1 MQSTNIRSS
10 FDSLTSFNSEYDD
23 TDVDED
29 TERVGGEETTTAFAE
44 SKKPIGT
51 KPMASWYE
59 YSMAQT
65 AIDLFIHAS
74 IFAGRFDMRHL
85 LGTTSTFDVRSE
97 VAKEVGTQSDPYYF
111 DHSQNHSQNHSQEDH
126 ASDGND
132 EEMWFDFMADCG
144 DGFDSSYA
152 IARLLAQP
160 TLRASFSPTTGSS
173 TKQGIVTKR
182 GRVLLIGGDLAYP
195 NPTRENYEERFVRVF
210 EDAMQPPTDHPLYYE
225 SQNVAGV
232 ISSGSFGSSGSSSS
246 LSSPSGSSSSS
257 SSSSSLPP
265 PPRDTPTAYVVPGN
279 HDWFDGLASFM
290 RYVIYRD
297 RLGGWLLPQRRSYFA
312 LELPHNWWL
321 FGMDDGLEGELDPH
335 QHAYFAALSE
345 RLPAHANVIVMSHN
359 PSWVTDVV
367 EGETE
372 EERRRRRTRMHQ
384 NLEHLMDT
392 SLRGKVRLRLAG

>member
-1 MQSTNIRSS
+1 MRSS
-10 FDSLTSFNSEYDD
+10 FDSLTSFNSDYED

-29 TERVGGEETTTAFAE
+29 TERGVGGEETTTTFAE

-97 VAKEVGTQSDPYYF
+97 VTKVGTRSDPYYH
-111 DHSQNHSQNHSQEDH
+111 DHSQNHSQEDNE
-126 ASDGND
+126 SDGNN

-160 TLRASFSPTTGSS
+160 TLRAFSPS
-173 TKQGIVTKR
+173 TKQDIVTKR

-232 ISSGSFGSSGSSSS
+232 ISSGS
-246 LSSPSGSSSSS
+246 SSP

-312 LELPHNWWL
+312 LELPHDWWL